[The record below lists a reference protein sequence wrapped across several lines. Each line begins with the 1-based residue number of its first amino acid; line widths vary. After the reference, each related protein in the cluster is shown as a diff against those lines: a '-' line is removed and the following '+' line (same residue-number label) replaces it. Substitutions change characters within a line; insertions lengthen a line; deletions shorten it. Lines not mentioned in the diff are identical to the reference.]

1 MTKLFDLTGKV
12 ALVLGAAGMLGEAQA
27 LGLASAGADIVLADV
42 FPKNTEATISAIQ
55 ELGSRAIFQQV
66 DIRSPESVEALTQAA
81 LAEFGKIDILINSAG
96 ITHRYPSEEFDD
108 QVFDRILDINLH
120 GMFYTCQSVGKVMK
134 AQGGGRIINM
144 ASVFAFAGN
153 PESIAYAAS
162 KGAAAQL
169 TRTLAVEWAE
179 FNIAVNGIAPS
190 WFETPM
196 GTLSDN
202 IDSLYKGSTRKPTK
216 EELFNRTIGKVPLK
230 RMGQPHEI
238 IGATVFLASAEASM
252 VTGHLLAVD
261 GGFLA
266 Q

>member
-1 MTKLFDLTGKV
+1 MRTLFDLSGKV
-12 ALVLGAAGMLGEAQA
+12 AVIIGAAGMLGGAQA
-27 LGLASAGADIVLADV
+27 LGLAAAGADIVLADV
-42 FPKNTEATISAIQ
+42 SSRNAETTLDSIRN
-55 ELGSRAIFQQV
+55 LGRRAVFQQV
-66 DIRSPESVEALTQAA
+66 DITSPESVEALTQRA
-81 LAEFGKIDILINSAG
+81 LSEFGKIDILVNSAG

-108 QVFDRILDINLH
+108 AVFDRIMDINLH
-120 GMFYTCQSVGKVMK
+120 GLYYACRSVGNVMIT
-134 AQGGGRIINM
+134 QGFGRIINM
-144 ASVFAFAGN
+144 ASIFAFAGN

-162 KGAAAQL
+162 KGAVAQL
-169 TRTLAVEWAE
+169 TRTLAVEWADA
-179 FNIAVNGIAPS
+179 NIAVNGIAPS

-202 IDSLYKGSTRKPTK
+202 IDTIYSGSTRKPTR

-238 IGATVFLASAEASM
+238 VGATVFLASDEASL